1 MAFGGS
7 VLQSGKRCDMGS
19 RKQRRPC
26 LQQWV
31 VDLVRSARTIYAL
44 GPARQST
51 GRVDLCNMEDIA
63 QPQSLGEVIN
73 YLQAAAQAILAP
85 LAPA

>member
-1 MAFGGS
+1 
-7 VLQSGKRCDMGS
+7 
-19 RKQRRPC
+19 
-26 LQQWV
+26 
-31 VDLVRSARTIYAL
+31 
-44 GPARQST
+44 
-51 GRVDLCNMEDIA
+51 MEDIA

>member
-1 MAFGGS
+1 
-7 VLQSGKRCDMGS
+7 MGS

-31 VDLVRSARTIYAL
+31 VDLVRSARTRYAL
-44 GPARQST
+44 GRARQST
-51 GRVDLCNMEDIA
+51 DRDLDLCNMEDIA

-73 YLQAAAQAILAP
+73 YLQAAAQAPLAP
-85 LAPA
+85 LTPA